1 MSSKNSLGLWDPRRA
16 GQTMPE
22 PVINRAYTPGLAYP
36 SGIPGR
42 IIYGDLDGLGGVSTK
57 KSGCGCNGEVKPKRA
72 NGGCGCRDNASL
84 GEDSTPSYS
93 KTLFT
98 KEYFVGLAV
107 GVLGGILLGKYV
119 FKSSQD

>member
-1 MSSKNSLGLWDPRRA
+1 MSRHNSLGLWDPRHA

-42 IIYGDLDGLGGVSTK
+42 IIYGDLDGLGGV
-57 KSGCGCNGEVKPKRA
+57 KSDCGCNGGKIKAIRK
-72 NGGCGCRDNASL
+72 NGGCGCRDNGL
-84 GEDSTPSYS
+84 GEDAPATTGGYSYS

-98 KEYFVGLAV
+98 KEYFIGLAV
-107 GVLGGILLGKYV
+107 GGVAGFLIGKYLL
-119 FKSSQD
+119 KR

>member
-1 MSSKNSLGLWDPRRA
+1 MSSKHSLGLWDPRRA

-57 KSGCGCNGEVKPKRA
+57 KSGCGC
-72 NGGCGCRDNASL
+72 RDNATL
-84 GEDSTPSYS
+84 GEDSPPATSSSYS

-98 KEYFVGLAV
+98 KEYFIGLTV
-107 GVLGGILLGKYV
+107 GVVGGILLGKYV
-119 FKSSQD
+119 FKSVQD